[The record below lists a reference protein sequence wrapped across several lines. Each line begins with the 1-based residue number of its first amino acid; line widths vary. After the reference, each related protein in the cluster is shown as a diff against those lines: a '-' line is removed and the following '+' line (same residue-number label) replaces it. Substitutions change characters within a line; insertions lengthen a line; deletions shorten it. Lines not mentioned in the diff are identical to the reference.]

1 MSENE
6 PKPTE
11 STVIWMIDEPEAL
24 ASRAQWE
31 EFLAS
36 MKRLNARSPHP
47 QLAAAIARA
56 EEAIKEAPVYFPR
69 GSKTNE

>member
-1 MSENE
+1 
-6 PKPTE
+6 
-11 STVIWMIDEPEAL
+11 MIDEPTPF
-24 ASRAQWE
+24 ASKAVWE

-69 GSKTNE
+69 VSDTNE